1 MGSIAGRRAGPVAV
15 ARVSGWRRGPRGP
28 AWLRGWRRGGVV
40 LGCYR
45 LAVRDFGRVR
55 KFSNDFRWF
64 RRGHA
69 IARNLQSR
77 ARAPRMPP
85 NPRNEVGGRI
95 WTTTKNR
102 SKCLGFAKIRSKS
115 ALLPVGWSADA
126 HENPPNLPGWTRI
139 TSENSFPAHR
149 KSSRIPEKFVFPMVV
164 HAARCT
170 EIAHFATNSW
180 EASPSRRRNDQNHAA
195 AIGVNRVFFA
205 EVKFWWWSKSGTPLR
220 SFIPQKIK

>member
-1 MGSIAGRRAGPVAV
+1 MGWVTRP
-15 ARVSGWRRGPRGP
+15 AREFCKITTRTARWKCFCFFRNAINRGTRFYGSARRGFNRQKYH
-28 AWLRGWRRGGVV
+28 RT
-40 LGCYR
+40 
-45 LAVRDFGRVR
+45 
-55 KFSNDFRWF
+55 
-64 RRGHA
+64 
-69 IARNLQSR
+69 
-77 ARAPRMPP
+77 
-85 NPRNEVGGRI
+85 GGRI
-95 WTTTKNR
+95 WTTTKIR

-195 AIGVNRVFFA
+195 AIGVNRVFFC
-205 EVKFWWWSKSGTPLR
+205 GG
-220 SFIPQKIK
+220 